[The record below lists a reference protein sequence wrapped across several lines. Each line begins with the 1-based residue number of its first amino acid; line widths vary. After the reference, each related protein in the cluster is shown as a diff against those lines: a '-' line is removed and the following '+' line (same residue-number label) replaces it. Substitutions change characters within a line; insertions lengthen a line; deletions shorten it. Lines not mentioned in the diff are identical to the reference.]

1 MPESVTFQAFNGAED
16 KINETKV
23 QFIPAKME
31 LTSSGIAPV
40 HVYFDQYTSEVDG
53 GKHSLL
59 LFNIFVSNNVIFQSY
74 PIVSEDIH

>member
-31 LTSSGIAPV
+31 LASSGRAPV
-40 HVYFDQYTSEVDG
+40 QTYFDQYTEEVDG
-53 GKHSLL
+53 GKYTLQSLFL
-59 LFNIFVSNNVIFQSY
+59 VFSRPVIIFFKN
-74 PIVSEDIH
+74 